1 MEKRYAVAAYRIG
14 FAAAALA
21 AICTQLHNSIVNGNN
36 VTNFF
41 SFFTIQSNIVAVVV
55 LLIGGMLAWQGA
67 SDDKIAWL
75 RGTAALYMTM
85 TGVIFAILLSDL
97 DPSLQLTLPWVNVV
111 LHYLMPVVLFM
122 DWFLLPPRKRISF
135 GLALWWV
142 VYPLAYLAY
151 SFTRGAFTDWYPY
164 PFLNV
169 ALHGYGP
176 VIINCLVI
184 SVGVIGLVWVLAR
197 VTGRGA
203 TAKTTPAKNNS
214 HK

>member
-14 FAAAALA
+14 FALAALA
-21 AICTQLHNSIVNGNN
+21 AICTQLHNSIVNGGN

-41 SFFTIQSNIVAVVV
+41 SFFTIQSNIIAVIV
-55 LLIGGMLAWQGA
+55 LLIGGMLVLQGI

-85 TGVIFAILLSDL
+85 TGVIFAVLLSDL

-111 LHYLMPVVLFM
+111 LHYLMPLVLFM
-122 DWFLLPPRKRISF
+122 DWFLLPPRRRIGF
-135 GLALWWV
+135 TRGLWWV
-142 VYPLAYLAY
+142 VYPIAYLAY
-151 SFTRGAFTDWYPY
+151 SFTRGWFTNWYPY

-169 ALHGYGP
+169 VQHGYGP
-176 VIINCLVI
+176 VVTNCLVI
-184 SVGVIGLVWVLAR
+184 AAGVVGVVWVLTR

-203 TAKTTPAKNNS
+203 AKATPAKNNS